1 MLERLLDML
10 ASRQS
15 PATAASPDESFV
27 PNPGVRIRDGL
38 IRPNYACQSEIVR
51 HCNMSCADCNHL
63 SPLVKKAIVE
73 PEDLF
78 RDYSLLAK
86 VYRPELI
93 YLTGG
98 EPLLHPDIPGVVQAV
113 KESGISSRVRIL
125 TNGVLLSRMTNA
137 FWQAI
142 DDLEVSI
149 YPSSKL
155 QAEEVSEWNGKAER
169 FGVHLE
175 VFRFG
180 EFRRSFS
187 LEPYQDQAL
196 LKRVFD
202 ACKQAH
208 VWGCHYV
215 DSGYIYRCPQSVF
228 LPRMLELP
236 ESQHSRDGLKLRQGD
251 DFQQELYQFLTAST
265 PLEACRNCLGTAGVL
280 RKHTEVRRA
289 DWKAHQEGIIESLV
303 DFEELSSIEADMN
316 NRRRD
321 HIKDYVEMESK
332 N

>member
-1 MLERLLDML
+1 MLDRFL
-10 ASRQS
+10 AWLSLRAR
-15 PATAASPDESFV
+15 PATTGIPDDRFT
-27 PNPGVRIRDGL
+27 PNPGVRILDGL

-63 SPLVKKAIVE
+63 SPLVKKAIVD
-73 PEDLF
+73 PEELF

-125 TNGVLLSRMTNA
+125 SNGVLLSRMTDA
-137 FWQAI
+137 FWEAI

-155 QAEEVSEWNGKAER
+155 QAEEVNEWKDKARR

-175 VFRFG
+175 VFRFA

-187 LEPYQDQAL
+187 LEPYQDQVL

-236 ESQHSRDGLKLRQGD
+236 ESQQRRDGLKLREGG
-251 DFQQELYQFLTAST
+251 DFQQELYQFLTASK

-280 RKHTEVRRA
+280 RPHVEVRRS
-289 DWKAHQEGIIESLV
+289 DWKPHQQGIIESLV
-303 DFEELSSIEADMN
+303 DFEELSSIEAEMN

-321 HIKDYVEMESK
+321 HIKDLVGKESTD
-332 N
+332 